1 MNTASMNFGPPLT
14 DVNVEQATRL
24 AETFRLMGDPSRLR
38 IILVCAAAPTSVN
51 DIADRLGIAQSSVSH
66 HLRLLRS
73 ARLVRA
79 ERRGKQVFYCLA
91 DSHVHSVI
99 ADMLEHVMEP
109 REPI

>member
-1 MNTASMNFGPPLT
+1 MYDASMNSPRPVAE
-14 DVNVEQATRL
+14 VNIGQATRL

-51 DIADRLGIAQSSVSH
+51 DIANRLAIAQSSVSH

-91 DSHVHSVI
+91 DSHVHRVI
-99 ADMLEHVMEP
+99 ADMIEHVMEP
-109 REPI
+109 RELL